1 MDQDA
6 TGHLLQLHSQ
16 QLTVNSWGTPFFTR
30 TPDLSH
36 LPVPV
41 TFRDDNK
48 SSGFTVVVDAQKS
61 SWRVT
66 RTHLRY
72 VNTCLK
78 EHLQDLLVIRPD
90 TFWDT
95 QHVVDNC
102 AKSHKRGEVNKCQLH
117 NYHYRVLQ
125 MQNVDYL
132 LVTTTTFLTL
142 LLSSLLTC
150 SLMSATAT
158 CASGRLHFGLTYIQL
173 VFQLLSSP

>member
-1 MDQDA
+1 MDQDSI
-6 TGHLLQLHSQ
+6 GHLLQLHSQ
-16 QLTVNSWGTPFFTR
+16 QLTVNSWGTPFVTR
-30 TPDLSH
+30 TPDLSN

-41 TFRDDNK
+41 TFREDNK

-72 VNTCLK
+72 VNTCLG

-102 AKSHKRGEVNKCQLH
+102 AKSHKRGEVSANCITIITGSCRCKMLITYWWRQRPFLH
-117 NYHYRVLQ
+117 SFSPHC
-125 MQNVDYL
+125 
-132 LVTTTTFLTL
+132 
-142 LLSSLLTC
+142 SLAR
-150 SLMSATAT
+150 SLMSATTT

-173 VFQLLSSP
+173 VF